1 MANKKMTENSQ
12 LAATA
17 RMFSSVVVQE
27 LARQGKSR
35 TFARLVAESA
45 LHEIIN
51 GSEPLSAFFES
62 AFALLTRK
70 DFRYEYAYRAAVT
83 HKILLGTHSLNTA
96 SMLSEFRVGACK
108 ADLVILNGT
117 STVYEIKSERD
128 NLDRLPNQIASYFK
142 VFSRVNVITSENHVG
157 AVLGSVS
164 ADVGVLLLSNR
175 LKISTVREAQD
186 RLADLCPL
194 TLLDSLHRNESF
206 EILRAFDIPIP
217 NVPNTRLHSELATIF
232 ARLPPHKLHEC
243 MIRILKETRSL
254 LPLSELAR
262 ALPKSLKPLA
272 FSTSIRERDH
282 ERLIASLS
290 TPVAE
295 ALTWA

>member
-1 MANKKMTENSQ
+1 MTENSQ

-27 LARQGKSR
+27 LARKGYSR
-35 TFARLVAESA
+35 TFSRLAAESS
-45 LHEIIN
+45 LRGIIN
-51 GSEPLSAFFES
+51 DSEPLSSFFDA
-62 AFALLTRK
+62 AFAVLTRK
-70 DFRYEYAYRAAVT
+70 NFRYEYAYRAAVT

-96 SMLSEFRVGACK
+96 SMLSEFRVGSCK

-142 VFSRVNVITSENHVG
+142 VFSRVNVITSETHVD
-157 AVLGSVS
+157 AVLDTV
-164 ADVGVLLLSNR
+164 AEDVGILLLSNR
-175 LKISTVREAQD
+175 LRISTVRDAQE
-186 RLADLCPL
+186 RLGDLCPV
-194 TLLDSLHRNESF
+194 TLLDSMHRSEAF
-206 EILRAFDIPIP
+206 EILKAFDIAIP
-217 NVPNTRLHSELATIF
+217 NVPNTRLYSELVTIF
-232 ARLPPHKLHEC
+232 SGLPARKLHEC
-243 MIRILKETRSL
+243 MIRVLKENRSL

-272 FSTSIRERDH
+272 FSTSLRERDH
-282 ERLIASLS
+282 GRLITALS